1 MNFAKLAVAAIA
13 LTATPV
19 LAQDADTAHITAGA
33 MVHGPEGNM
42 VGTIET
48 VGEGQAILDTGT
60 HKVPVPFS
68 AIGKDADGVAAIG
81 VTKAQLDSMID
92 QQLAAALAKR
102 DAALVAG
109 TAVMTADAQ
118 ELGTI
123 ETVDGDNIVVIRGDA
138 ADKVTLLREYF
149 DATDAGVS
157 ARLTMTQID
166 EAMADIEADAAA
178 E

>member
-19 LAQDADTAHITAGA
+19 LAQDADTAHIAAGA
-33 MVHGPEGNM
+33 MVHGPEGEM

-48 VGEGQAILDTGT
+48 VGDAQVILDTGT
-60 HKVPVPFS
+60 HKVPVPFT
-68 AIGKDADGVAAIG
+68 AIGKGADGVAAIG
-81 VTKAQLDSMID
+81 VTKVQLDTMVD
-92 QQLAAALAKR
+92 QQLAAVKAKR

-109 TAVMTADAQ
+109 TTVMTADAQ

-123 ETVDGDNIVVIRGDA
+123 ETVDGDNIVIIRGDA

-149 DATDAGVS
+149 DATDTGVS
-157 ARLTMTQID
+157 ARLTMEQID
-166 EAMADIEADAAA
+166 AAMEDIEADMAG
-178 E
+178 